1 MSLFIYTIVT
11 ISTRVANKSMHY
23 AISPFYFG
31 ITTYIEAI
39 LVLIILPSLYNF
51 GSYTFYGVSLMLASG
66 VANYVGQTF
75 RSLALKYE
83 DASVVAPFNYFQ
95 VIYLLLSDV
104 FVFNYTFS
112 SIEIAGGAIISVWL
126 LGPEIIRLILRYS
139 QQKRL
144 GYTSIS

>member
-1 MSLFIYTIVT
+1 MT
-11 ISTRVANKSMHY
+11 ISTRVANKSIHY

-39 LVLIILPSLYNF
+39 LVLIFFPSLYNF

-75 RSLALKYE
+75 RSIALKYE
-83 DASVVAPFNYFQ
+83 DASVVTPFNYFQ

-112 SIEIAGGAIISVWL
+112 SIEIVGGVIISV
-126 LGPEIIRLILRYS
+126 
-139 QQKRL
+139 
-144 GYTSIS
+144 